1 MRLGVGGGVEGN
13 LPRGYCGS
21 EEAFGQERL
30 VKVSRGKKKK
40 RKMSSRSPDS
50 DLIFGEITP
59 F

>member
-1 MRLGVGGGVEGN
+1 MEGN